1 MRDRR
6 FGAQT
11 RLEIQPFLIV
21 QVPKSEGLK
30 GLPVA
35 LEDKK
40 EEGQSREERE
50 EALERAVEERME
62 FLSALAGLAPVD
74 HSCH

>member
-1 MRDRR
+1 M
-6 FGAQT
+6 
-11 RLEIQPFLIV
+11 

-62 FLSALAGLAPVD
+62 FLSALAGLAPID
-74 HSCH
+74 HSCD